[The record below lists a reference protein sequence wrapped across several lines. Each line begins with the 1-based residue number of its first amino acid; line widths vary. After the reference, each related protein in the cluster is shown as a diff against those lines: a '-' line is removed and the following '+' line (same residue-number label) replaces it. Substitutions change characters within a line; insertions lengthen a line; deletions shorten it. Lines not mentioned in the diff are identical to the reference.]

1 MGTIKLSAED
11 LKSAEEWIKS
21 VVKDNGTYF
30 DTCEL
35 DGGTWHES
43 VALVVEAETLIAS
56 LQANVAMLKRD
67 ISTNWGV

>member
-1 MGTIKLSAED
+1 

-56 LQANVAMLKRD
+56 LQANVAMLKGAFQL
-67 ISTNWGV
+67 TGECKLFVHCPLH